1 MKILIFYGITIAM
14 VKINILQYLHI
25 SATSQESFLTAVVA
39 SYKVDDAQRDSWEVE
54 NKWRYYYYMVRNT
67 IAMLFLRS
75 FFFRDESEACEWRTY
90 VQNTRQALAYWT
102 CVRTMIPLY

>member
-1 MKILIFYGITIAM
+1 MMILIFYGITIAM

-54 NKWRYYYYMVRNT
+54 NKWRYSYNMVRNT
-67 IAMLFLRS
+67 FAMLFLRCC
-75 FFFRDESEACEWRTY
+75 FFLELKVKPANDVRMYKHEAGSCPTGH
-90 VQNTRQALAYWT
+90 AY
-102 CVRTMIPLY
+102 IQ

>member
-39 SYKVDDAQRDSWEVE
+39 SYKVDDVQRDSWEVE

-67 IAMLFLRS
+67 IAMLFLHS
-75 FFFRDESEACEWRTY
+75 FFF
-90 VQNTRQALAYWT
+90 
-102 CVRTMIPLY
+102 

>member
-54 NKWRYYYYMVRNT
+54 NKWRYYSYMVRNT

-75 FFFRDESEACEWRTY
+75 FFLEMKAKPANGVCMYKTRGRLLPTGRAY
-90 VQNTRQALAYWT
+90 VQ
-102 CVRTMIPLY
+102 